1 MELGLVA
8 KTSRNVCIELK
19 DTGIFYTDVN
29 NYDIYING
37 VYTQSTNRV
46 ITSIYGLLPDTDY
59 NIEVVES
66 AQAGDAGTRNEVNKG
81 SLSVHTDFE
90 YVTLNVRDFG
100 AYGNGEH
107 DDTLAI
113 QTAIMACP
121 ENARVYVP
129 AGTYKITTLFLKS
142 NLVLDLAKDAVLF
155 AFTERERFG
164 ILPGMIQSYDEKD
177 EYNLGSWE
185 GNPLDCFTGIITGI
199 NVENV
204 VITGEGTIDG
214 CASFDNWWKD
224 AKIRKIAWR
233 PRLVFISHC
242 KNVLLHGVTVTN
254 SPSWTLHPYF
264 TDNIRFV
271 DLKVINPANSHNTD
285 GLDPES
291 CTGVEIVGVYF
302 SVGDDCIAIK
312 SGKIYMGRKHKVPT
326 SDMLIRQSCMRSE
339 ERRVGKECRSRW
351 SPYH

>member
-1 MELGLVA
+1 MRRNGVNYMELGLVA

-19 DTGIFYTDVN
+19 NTGIFYTDTP
-29 NYDIYING
+29 NYDIYVNG

-59 NIEVVES
+59 SIEVVES
-66 AQAGDAGTRNEVNKG
+66 GEAGNAGTKNENNKG
-81 SLSVHTDFE
+81 YIDVHTDYE

-121 ENARVYVP
+121 KGGRVFVP
-129 AGTYKITTLFLKS
+129 AGVYKITSLFLKS
-142 NLVLDLAKDAVLF
+142 DLVLDLAKDAVLS
-155 AFTERERFG
+155 AFTEREKFG

-177 EYNLGSWE
+177 EYNLGTWE

-214 CASFDNWWKD
+214 CAGFDNWWKD
-224 AKIRKIAWR
+224 
-233 PRLVFISHC
+233 
-242 KNVLLHGVTVTN
+242 
-254 SPSWTLHPYF
+254 
-264 TDNIRFV
+264 
-271 DLKVINPANSHNTD
+271 
-285 GLDPES
+285 
-291 CTGVEIVGVYF
+291 
-302 SVGDDCIAIK
+302 
-312 SGKIYMGRKHKVPT
+312 
-326 SDMLIRQSCMRSE
+326 
-339 ERRVGKECRSRW
+339 
-351 SPYH
+351 

>member
-66 AQAGDAGTRNEVNKG
+66 AQAGDAGTRNEANKG

-142 NLVLDLAKDAVLF
+142 NLVLDLAKDAVLS

-185 GNPLDCFTGIITGI
+185 GNPLD
-199 NVENV
+199 
-204 VITGEGTIDG
+204 
-214 CASFDNWWKD
+214 
-224 AKIRKIAWR
+224 
-233 PRLVFISHC
+233 
-242 KNVLLHGVTVTN
+242 
-254 SPSWTLHPYF
+254 
-264 TDNIRFV
+264 
-271 DLKVINPANSHNTD
+271 
-285 GLDPES
+285 
-291 CTGVEIVGVYF
+291 
-302 SVGDDCIAIK
+302 
-312 SGKIYMGRKHKVPT
+312 
-326 SDMLIRQSCMRSE
+326 
-339 ERRVGKECRSRW
+339 
-351 SPYH
+351 